1 MLLVQYF
8 NREQLVLMQL
18 QKEREVRITAEL
30 AKNPTTTK
38 TQTNKKSPLPPK
50 KTNHKKLVTF
60 IHLKIVARKSGC
72 YQFKTHMCPSSPE
85 LFKFGSF

>member
-38 TQTNKKSPLPPK
+38 TQTNKKSPPQK
-50 KTNHKKLVTF
+50 KTNHKKLVTL